1 MNIPEQWVALAATL
15 ALYFS
20 FLFYEA
26 VVLGG

>member
-20 FLFYEA
+20 FLFYELA
-26 VVLGG
+26 IVGG